1 MTTVERYRPPHHFH
15 SDATSNDHRRPH
27 SSSNSIV
34 RDIPPA
40 VPSPPR
46 IHTRAS
52 PPRRPQIEP
61 IPSPTYTMAYDES
74 SQWIFT
80 DDEMLSTPSIL
91 DGITPEEE
99 RMRRAKGVNFITQV
113 GIILKVPQMTLAVAS
128 TFFHRFLM
136 RKSCVPEKGG
146 IHQYVSLALHFPA
159 PYTDSNK
166 LPRSKTHAQFKAR
179 DGSLTVNPE
188 QTMAATAL
196 FLATK
201 TEENCRKTKEIVVAV
216 AKVAQKNASLIIDE
230 QSKEYWRWR
239 DNILLYEETMLE
251 DLTFDLVL
259 KSPYTVLY
267 GFLQRLNLG
276 ENKPVRN
283 VAWAF
288 LNDSCM
294 TTLCLTQTAKD
305 IAIGAVYFS
314 LKFQGEGLPD
324 DDEGRPWWEG
334 LGGDPEKIT
343 KAVAVLTQFWMENPL
358 SRKEAPYAEAGASSD
373 DLEGTRRR
381 ESDGSSTDVASQNGD
396 TKHSPPGKRS
406 PEQKHSP
413 EAKPSPEEKQEAKP
427 SPEETKPKQEEKSP
441 DTKPSPKR
449 KLEEVE
455 VEEGEEPEPETKRAR
470 TEEPSQES
478 EA

>member
-1 MTTVERYRPPHHFH
+1 
-15 SDATSNDHRRPH
+15 
-27 SSSNSIV
+27 
-34 RDIPPA
+34 
-40 VPSPPR
+40 
-46 IHTRAS
+46 
-52 PPRRPQIEP
+52 
-61 IPSPTYTMAYDES
+61 MAYDES

-146 IHQYVSLALHFPA
+146 IHQY
-159 PYTDSNK
+159 
-166 LPRSKTHAQFKAR
+166 
-179 DGSLTVNPE
+179 
-188 QTMAATAL
+188 TMAATAL

-201 TEENCRKTKEIVVAV
+201 TEENCRKTKEIVIAV

-239 DNILLYEETMLE
+239 DSMLLYEETMLE

-267 GFLQRLNLG
+267 GFLNRLNLG

-305 IAIGAVYFS
+305 IAIGAVYFA

-324 DDEGRPWWEG
+324 DDEGRAWWEG

-396 TKHSPPGKRS
+396 AKHSPPEKRS
-406 PEQKHSP
+406 PEEKHSP
-413 EAKPSPEEKQEAKP
+413 EAKPSPEGKLEGKP
-427 SPEETKPKQEEKSP
+427 SPEERKPKQEERSP

-455 VEEGEEPEPETKRAR
+455 VEEGEEPEPEIKRAR